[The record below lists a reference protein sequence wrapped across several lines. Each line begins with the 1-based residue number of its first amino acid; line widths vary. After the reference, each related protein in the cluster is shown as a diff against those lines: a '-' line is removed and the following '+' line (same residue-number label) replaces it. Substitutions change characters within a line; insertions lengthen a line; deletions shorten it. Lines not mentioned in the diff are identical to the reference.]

1 MKLVDNRI
9 KINLKRWET
18 INEDPFAG
26 EYGWVEGIA
35 FYWGKVGYISISK
48 YAGEYARV
56 FLTEDGGYTFEE
68 IVLPVEECEEM
79 NPEEYQ
85 YYSMPE
91 VNDEEIRIT
100 VRESRYH
107 NKDGYVFKSE
117 DRGKT

>member
-1 MKLVDNRI
+1 MGNH
-9 KINLKRWET
+9 
-18 INEDPFAG
+18 
-26 EYGWVEGIA
+26 
-35 FYWGKVGYISISK
+35 SISK

-85 YYSMPE
+85 YYSMPV

-117 DRGKT
+117 DRGKTWEYAGNSYDGLKTLDLFCIILCMYCAL